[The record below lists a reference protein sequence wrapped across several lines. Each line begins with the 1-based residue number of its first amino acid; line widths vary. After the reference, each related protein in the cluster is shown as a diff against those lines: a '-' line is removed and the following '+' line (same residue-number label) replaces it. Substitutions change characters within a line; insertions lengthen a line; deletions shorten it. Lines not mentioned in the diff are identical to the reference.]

1 MEAVE
6 EQNVAHSTMMRE
18 AYFVDFAL
26 AMQEK
31 VSIPL
36 MVTGGF
42 RLRAAME
49 QAITGGGADLIGL
62 GRPMCVMTDA
72 PAQLLAGL
80 EELPRYE
87 NRLALLPAW
96 LSGLSRIKAIRPLTI
111 FAVMYWY
118 YAQLEELG
126 RHGRA
131 QPSMSVF
138 AATRQVMGGQ
148 KRLLASR

>member
-1 MEAVE
+1 
-6 EQNVAHSTMMRE
+6 MMRE

-42 RLRAAME
+42 RRRVAME
-49 QAITGGGADLIGL
+49 QAVEAGGADLIGL
-62 GRPMCVMTDA
+62 GRPLCVMTDG

-80 EELPRYE
+80 QELPRYE
-87 NRLALLPAW
+87 NQLALLPSW
-96 LSGLSRIKAIRPLTI
+96 LGFLSRVKAIRSIAT

-118 YAQLEELG
+118 YAQLDLLG
-126 RHGRA
+126 REGRA
-131 QPSMSVF
+131 APALSVF
-138 AATRQVMGGQ
+138 AATKRVMAQQ
-148 KRLLASR
+148 KAWRAARGPG